1 MITKLFKKANKD
13 KEIIDSNSL
22 TKITALLI
30 HAAKIDDNYSKKE
43 KEIIMDFLKSMDKSL
58 NAENIL
64 KQAEKEEENSNQIL
78 RYTQE
83 IKKNTLKFKSMI
95 IKILWKIILS
105 DNNLDAYESNLMRRI
120 CGLLHFPDKLSGEI
134 KLELLK
140 KKAHD
145 VYS

>member
-1 MITKLFKKANKD
+1 MITKLFKKTKKD
-13 KEIIDSNSL
+13 KEIIDNNSL
-22 TKITALLI
+22 IKITALLI
-30 HAAKIDDNYSKKE
+30 HAAKIDDNYSQKE
-43 KEIIMDFLKSMDKSL
+43 KKIIMDFLKSMDKSL
-58 NAENIL
+58 DAENIL
-64 KQAEKEEENSNQIL
+64 KQAEREEEDSNQIL

-134 KLELLK
+134 RLEVLK
-140 KKAHD
+140 EK
-145 VYS
+145 SS

>member
-1 MITKLFKKANKD
+1 MITKLFKKTKKD
-13 KEIIDSNSL
+13 KDIVDSNNL

-30 HAAKIDDNYSKKE
+30 HAAKIDDNYSQKE

-58 NAENIL
+58 NAENML
-64 KQAEKEEENSNQIL
+64 KKAEKEEENSNQIL

-134 KLELLK
+134 RLEILK
-140 KKAHD
+140 EK
-145 VYS
+145 SS

>member
-1 MITKLFKKANKD
+1 MITKLFKKTKKD
-13 KEIIDSNSL
+13 KEIVDSSSL

-30 HAAKIDDNYSKKE
+30 HAAKIDDNYSQKE

-58 NAENIL
+58 DSENIL
-64 KQAEKEEENSNQIL
+64 KQAERDEEDSNQIL

-105 DNNLDAYESNLMRRI
+105 DDNLDAYESNLMRRI
-120 CGLLHFPDKLSGEI
+120 CGLLHFPDKSSGEI
-134 KLELLK
+134 RLEVLK
-140 KKAHD
+140 EK
-145 VYS
+145 SS

>member
-1 MITKLFKKANKD
+1 MITKLFKKTKKD
-13 KEIIDSNSL
+13 KDIVDSNNL

-30 HAAKIDDNYSKKE
+30 HAAKIDDNYSQKE

-58 NAENIL
+58 NAENML
-64 KQAEKEEENSNQIL
+64 KKAEKEEENSNQIL

-105 DNNLDAYESNLMRRI
+105 DNTLDAYEGNLMRRI
-120 CGLLHFPDKLSGEI
+120 CGLLHFPDKSSGEI
-134 KLELLK
+134 RLEVLK
-140 KKAHD
+140 EKG
-145 VYS
+145 S

>member
-1 MITKLFKKANKD
+1 MITKLFKKTKKD
-13 KEIIDSNSL
+13 TEIIDSNSL

-30 HAAKIDDNYSKKE
+30 HAAKIDDNYSQKE
-43 KEIIMDFLKSMDKSL
+43 KEIIMNFLKSMDKSL
-58 NAENIL
+58 DAENIL
-64 KQAEKEEENSNQIL
+64 KQAEKEEEDSNQIL

-134 KLELLK
+134 RLEVLK
-140 KKAHD
+140 EKTHD
-145 VYS
+145 IYS

>member
-1 MITKLFKKANKD
+1 MITELFKKTKKD
-13 KEIIDSNSL
+13 KEIIDNNSL
-22 TKITALLI
+22 AKITALLI
-30 HAAKIDDNYSKKE
+30 HAAKIDDNYSQKE

-58 NAENIL
+58 DVENIL
-64 KQAEKEEENSNQIL
+64 KQAEKEEEDSNQIL

-120 CGLLHFPDKLSGEI
+120 CGLLHFPDKSSGEI
-134 KLELLK
+134 RLEVLK
-140 KKAHD
+140 EK
-145 VYS
+145 SS

>member
-1 MITKLFKKANKD
+1 MITELFKKTKKD
-13 KEIIDSNSL
+13 KEIIDNNSL
-22 TKITALLI
+22 AKITALLI
-30 HAAKIDDNYSKKE
+30 HAAKIDDNYSQKE

-58 NAENIL
+58 DAENIL
-64 KQAEKEEENSNQIL
+64 KQAEKEEEDSSQIL

-134 KLELLK
+134 KLEVLK
-140 KKAHD
+140 EK
-145 VYS
+145 SS

>member
-1 MITKLFKKANKD
+1 MITKLFKKTKKD
-13 KEIIDSNSL
+13 KEIIGSNSL

-30 HAAKIDDNYSKKE
+30 HAAKIDDNYSQKE
-43 KEIIMDFLKSMDKSL
+43 KKIIMDFLKSMDKSL
-58 NAENIL
+58 DAENIL
-64 KQAEKEEENSNQIL
+64 KQAEKEEEDSSQIL

-120 CGLLHFPDKLSGEI
+120 CGLLHFPDKSSGEI
-134 KLELLK
+134 RLEVLK
-140 KKAHD
+140 GKN
-145 VYS
+145 S

>member
-1 MITKLFKKANKD
+1 MITKLFKKTKKD
-13 KEIIDSNSL
+13 KEIIDNNSL
-22 TKITALLI
+22 AKITALLI
-30 HAAKIDDNYSKKE
+30 HAAKIDDNYSQKE

-58 NAENIL
+58 DVENIL
-64 KQAEKEEENSNQIL
+64 KQAEREEEDSNQIL

-134 KLELLK
+134 RLK
-140 KKAHD
+140 VLKEK
-145 VYS
+145 SS

>member
-1 MITKLFKKANKD
+1 MITKLFKKTKKD
-13 KEIIDSNSL
+13 KEIIDNNSL
-22 TKITALLI
+22 AKITALLI
-30 HAAKIDDNYSKKE
+30 HAAKIDDNYSQKE

-58 NAENIL
+58 DAENIL
-64 KQAEKEEENSNQIL
+64 KQAEREEEDSNQIL
-78 RYTQE
+78 KYTQE

-134 KLELLK
+134 RLEVLREK
-140 KKAHD
+140 
-145 VYS
+145 SS

>member
-1 MITKLFKKANKD
+1 MITKLFEKTKKD

-30 HAAKIDDNYSKKE
+30 HAAKIDDNYSQKE

-58 NAENIL
+58 DVENIL
-64 KQAEKEEENSNQIL
+64 KQAEKEEEDSNQIL

-120 CGLLHFPDKLSGEI
+120 CGLLHFPDKSSGEI
-134 KLELLK
+134 RLEVLK
-140 KKAHD
+140 EK
-145 VYS
+145 SS